1 MASTIKVDTIEN
13 VAGSG
18 NVSLGSGHNLVV
30 PGSISGANVTAA
42 ASGAPLIVNS
52 TNSNNNK
59 IAFQNNGSAVSHLG
73 GLSNGVVFGNAA
85 GTQIGRLDGDGLKF
99 GTDTAAANGLD
110 DYEEGTYV
118 PRLEGVS
125 SAGTATYSQQ
135 VGRYTKVGNLVN
147 IVGYLSWGSHTG
159 TGNMIMR
166 GLPYVTTQ
174 SGAVYNSL
182 ASTAA
187 MASAVT
193 LGSGYTQIH
202 MYYPTYSSNDYME
215 FYRTGS
221 GQAWAQV
228 SMSAAGQLIWSFTYN
243 ID

>member
-13 VAGSG
+13 IAGSG
-18 NVSLGSGHNLVV
+18 NVSLGSGHSLVV
-30 PGSISGANVTAA
+30 PGNITASSSGV
-42 ASGAPLIVNS
+42 PLIVNS

-118 PRLEGVS
+118 PRLEGVA

-135 VGRYTKVGNLVN
+135 VGRYTKVGNLVT
-147 IVGYLSWGSHTG
+147 IVGYLSWSSHTG

-166 GLPYVTTQ
+166 GLPYTTTQ
-174 SGAVYNSL
+174 SGAIYNSL

-187 MASAVT
+187 MASGVT

-202 MYYPTYSSNDYME
+202 MYYPTYSSNDYIE
-215 FYRTGS
+215 FYRTG
-221 GQAWAQV
+221 GGVAWAQV
-228 SMSAAGQLIWSFTYN
+228 SMSAAGQIIWSFTYN